1 MNDWFSS
8 WQEKPLRKKNTFDF
22 EDWCHNDRKNDKTSN
37 FYISLLPEI
46 RFMNIDSI
54 VEDTTE
60 INDYGITGI
69 YR

>member
-1 MNDWFSS
+1 MT
-8 WQEKPLRKKNTFDF
+8 E
-22 EDWCHNDRKNDKTSN
+22 KNDKTSN